1 MGFSTHD
8 PACDHCRAKK
18 VRCDRDEPKCGACRR
33 DGIACDF
40 SDRGK
45 RINQTKLLYVA
56 FRDTLFGAES
66 PPLSLAVGD
75 QNRGPDIKKT
85 CVVLVMSASWKSV

>member
-18 VRCDRDEPKCGACRR
+18 IRCDRDEPKCGACRR
-33 DGIACDF
+33 DDTACDF

-56 FRDTLFGAES
+56 FRDTHFDPES
-66 PPLSLAVGD
+66 PLLSLAVAEHYRD
-75 QNRGPDIKKT
+75 TDIKKT
-85 CVVLVMSASWKSV
+85 CVVSVMSASWKSV